1 MKRTITLLLAAVFLF
16 SIAGC
21 TFQTKERE
29 PELHEGALDSEFTAL
44 KLDVDVAQITVTPG
58 DGFRVEYGLCNEPEI
73 GTADDGTLTIRE
85 KAADHWWD
93 GIHFTQ
99 NIQPYVKVTVPAG
112 TVLSTVD
119 VTVDVGDVEI
129 SMLELGSLHVDADVG
144 DLTLQSLTVQGA
156 VDLSADVGNLDCR
169 EMVVIGAVQM
179 EVDTG
184 DIAFDGSAARIDA
197 DTDVGNVKLLL
208 PGTAADWAMELETD
222 VGDIT
227 VDGIHQGDRY
237 ETRGG
242 QYQLEAESDTGDVE
256 VAFQ

>member
-16 SIAGC
+16 SLAGC

-85 KAADHWWD
+85 KAADHWWY

-144 DLTLQSLTVQGA
+144 
-156 VDLSADVGNLDCR
+156 NLDCR
-169 EMVVIGAVQM
+169 EMAVTGAVQM

-184 DIAFDGSAARIDA
+184 DITFDGSAARIDA
-197 DTDVGNVKLLL
+197 DTDVGSLKFLL

-242 QYQLEAESDTGDVE
+242 QYQLEAETDTGDVE

>member
-16 SIAGC
+16 SLAGC

-85 KAADHWWD
+85 KAADHWWY

-144 DLTLQSLTVQGA
+144 
-156 VDLSADVGNLDCR
+156 NLDCR
-169 EMVVIGAVQM
+169 EMAVTGAVQM

-184 DIAFDGSAARIDA
+184 DITFDGSAARIDA
-197 DTDVGNVKLLL
+197 DTDVGSLKFLL

-222 VGDIT
+222 VGEIT
-227 VDGIHQGDRY
+227 VDGMHQGSRY

-242 QYQLEAESDTGDVE
+242 QYTLEAETDTGDVE